1 MENFLKKHSPL
12 ANKNNP
18 IIIDIGSS
26 IDQSRFNTKLSK
38 ESVENILAYIKFGK
52 EYKTKINNVNG
63 ITEMYYRNYQFKFI
77 KKTTEFSI
85 INTVDTFQNDKI
97 FIRTLDV
104 KKDSFIPPSVSKYNS
119 TENYDLLT
127 VTINNSIELCI
138 YDYAQYFQCQL
149 IIKKPV
155 AVNIITTIIN
165 NIQLTDTNNYIG

>member
-1 MENFLKKHSPL
+1 MEIFLKKHSPL

-38 ESVENILAYIKFGK
+38 ESVENILAYIKFSK
-52 EYKTKINNVNG
+52 EYKIKINNVNG

-77 KKTTEFSI
+77 KNTTEFSI
-85 INTVDTFQNDKI
+85 INTVDTFQNDNI
-97 FIRTLDV
+97 FIRSIDV

-127 VTINNSIELCI
+127 VTINNSMELCI
-138 YDYAQYFQCQL
+138 YDYSQYFKCQL

>member
-38 ESVENILAYIKFGK
+38 ESVENILAYIKFSK
-52 EYKTKINNVNG
+52 EYKIKINNVNG

-77 KKTTEFSI
+77 KNTTKFSI
-85 INTVDTFQNDKI
+85 INTVDTFQNDNI
-97 FIRTLDV
+97 FIRSIDV

-138 YDYAQYFQCQL
+138 YDYSQYFKCQL